1 MISPILF
8 FAFLAA
14 GTTAMLIVELL
25 ARRAHQGKLTSLAR
39 EWRMHYAA
47 DDRFNL
53 AARVAE
59 RITMP
64 GASDVSVVDLIY
76 GTEQGSRRYIFS
88 AHYTTGV
95 VRWKRRAQCVAS
107 LSEMSGN
114 QWSPMA
120 TAKGDVSLVEQYRS
134 LADTPKKET

>member
-8 FAFLAA
+8 LAFLVACTVA
-14 GTTAMLIVELL
+14 LLIAQLFVG
-25 ARRAHQGKLTSLAR
+25 RVHQRKLTALAR
-39 EWRMHYAA
+39 EWRMHYAV

-59 RITMP
+59 RLAMP

-76 GTEQGSRRYIFS
+76 GTEQGTRRYIFS

-120 TAKGDVSLVEQYRS
+120 TAKGDLSLVEQYRS
-134 LADTPKKET
+134 LADTSKKET

>member
-8 FAFLAA
+8 LVVISAGTIALLIVQFLA
-14 GTTAMLIVELL
+14 GRV
-25 ARRAHQGKLTSLAR
+25 HQRKLTTLAR

-47 DDRFNL
+47 DDRFDL

-59 RITMP
+59 RLAMP

-76 GTEQGSRRYIFS
+76 GMEQGRRRYIFS

-107 LSEMSGN
+107 LSETAGDK
-114 QWSPMA
+114 WSSIA
-120 TAKGDVSLVEQYRS
+120 FAKAELSLVEQYRS
-134 LADTPKKET
+134 LVEDMKT